1 LKRSA
6 TGRLGSPHCSSKGFP
21 GNFLIRALHMKGYLR
36 AENMIAHVIDVGAN
50 YFSLWNFHQ
59 ISAKNLMSYY
69 QAYPVAFDQI
79 SRRIG
84 YRVRPSFIW
93 SYRDDGYQGLIVGFA
108 CEFLRRFCQHLLPRG
123 FVRIRHFGY
132 LASAHRTSLLALARQ
147 QLACQPLPSSHLT
160 NSPLAIWRCPRCG
173 ANMLIGPNLNAQQL
187 AFRCML
193 TDSS

>member
-1 LKRSA
+1 
-6 TGRLGSPHCSSKGFP
+6 
-21 GNFLIRALHMKGYLR
+21 
-36 AENMIAHVIDVGAN
+36 MIAHVIDVGAN

-108 CEFLRRFCQHLLPRG
+108 NDG
-123 FVRIRHFGY
+123 
-132 LASAHRTSLLALARQ
+132 
-147 QLACQPLPSSHLT
+147 
-160 NSPLAIWRCPRCG
+160 
-173 ANMLIGPNLNAQQL
+173 IGGRA
-187 AFRCML
+187 
-193 TDSS
+193 T